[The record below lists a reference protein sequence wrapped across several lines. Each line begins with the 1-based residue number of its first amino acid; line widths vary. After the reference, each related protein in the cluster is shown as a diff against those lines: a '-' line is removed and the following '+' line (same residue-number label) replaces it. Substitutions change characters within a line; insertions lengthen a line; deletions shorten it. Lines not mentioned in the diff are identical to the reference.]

1 MQQGQPVAYASPALS
16 NSEINCAPIEKEMLA
31 IVFGCERFN
40 MYTHGAEV
48 EVNSDQKPL
57 EKPLFKIP
65 PRLQRM
71 RLRLQKYDI
80 KVRYVSGKFLYIAD
94 TLSRA

>member
-1 MQQGQPVAYASPALS
+1 
-16 NSEINCAPIEKEMLA
+16 MLA
-31 IVFGCERFN
+31 IVFECERFN

-48 EVNSDQKPL
+48 EVHSDHKPL
-57 EKPLFKIP
+57 ESIFKKPLYKVP

-80 KVRYVSGKFLYIAD
+80 KVKYVPGKFQYCLLFVIFAIHKIEN
-94 TLSRA
+94 LKE